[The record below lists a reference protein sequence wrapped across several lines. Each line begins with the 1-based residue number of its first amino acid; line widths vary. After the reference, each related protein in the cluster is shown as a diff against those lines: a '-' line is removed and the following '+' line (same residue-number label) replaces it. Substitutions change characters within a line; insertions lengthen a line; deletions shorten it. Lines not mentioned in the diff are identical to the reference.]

1 MINNGDVLVPTDVY
15 HEKYTLELKNHND
28 WTLTADYYPGF
39 LRGFETFSQLFEQ
52 NEQGESEVAGIPIS
66 ISDAPQFKWRGL
78 MIDTSRHFMPMDTV
92 KRALDS
98 MLYSKLNVLHWH
110 IIDEDAF
117 PMQVATVP
125 ELSEYGSIGGL
136 ISPEDIKSII
146 DYARVR
152 GIRVVPEI
160 DSPAHTRSWGRSPKY
175 ENITLDCNG
184 IYMGQFDPTLNLTW
198 DVVEKVMD
206 YINTTF
212 EDQYVHLGGDEIV
225 HDCWAAKQ
233 SINDWMA
240 QNGIA
245 AGDYE
250 GLAIYYRE
258 RQKQLWRTISPK
270 KVIYWANEDIDLPM

>member
-1 MINNGDVLVPTDVY
+1 MLSIVISNADVLVPTDVY

-28 WTLTADYYPGF
+28 WALTADYYPGF
-39 LRGFETFSQLFEQ
+39 LRGLETFSQLFEKNRQ
-52 NEQGESEVAGIPIS
+52 DESEVAGIPIF

-78 MIDTSRHFMPMDTV
+78 MIDSSRHFLPMDTI

-117 PMQVATVP
+117 PMQVSTVP
-125 ELSEYGSIGGL
+125 ELSEYGSVGGL

-160 DSPAHTRSWGRSPKY
+160 DSPAHTRSWGRSLKY

-212 EDQYVHLGGDEIV
+212 NDQYVHLGGDEIV

-240 QNGIA
+240 
-245 AGDYE
+245 
-250 GLAIYYRE
+250 
-258 RQKQLWRTISPK
+258 
-270 KVIYWANEDIDLPM
+270 